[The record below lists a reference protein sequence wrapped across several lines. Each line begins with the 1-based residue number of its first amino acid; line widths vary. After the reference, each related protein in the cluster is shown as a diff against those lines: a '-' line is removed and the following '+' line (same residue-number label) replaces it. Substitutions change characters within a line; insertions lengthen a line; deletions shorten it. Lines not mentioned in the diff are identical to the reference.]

1 MIRPRSP
8 EIAPRAPVEQ
18 ADVLAVLAWVV
29 LAAAG
34 AARWGY
40 NRGRALAT
48 ETAQPLDNAIVPTR
62 AIYAIAADTQGF
74 YEASAHPGDL
84 VDFTTFREGVAL
96 LSDPHVGC
104 SQRASYFMGDNAV
117 ISCMAAEAMR
127 ACRDLDGTED
137 AILESIGTVAP
148 WPLYFGLRYLVEVVP
163 PERSIVSGVL
173 TATTG
178 HYEYRLSRL
187 FLVDFMAAR
196 IEAGEHIVFGE
207 ELGRLDTD
215 ELSALERLL
224 ESLGSDLSIQL
235 VTELQQWQGARVN
248 RELLGSI
255 GFLWDDDTGRDVI
268 HHPALDA
275 QVAAV
280 EAELTSAPRRRSVLM
295 VGASGVGK
303 TKIAQAVA
311 RRFQRQ
317 GWQIFEAGASDLVA
331 GQAYYGQF
339 EQRMRELLAAL
350 QNQRMLWVMPDFDRL
365 AGTGTH
371 RYSST
376 SALDLLL
383 PHLESGELAILGEC
397 TPGPYEQLVRS
408 RPRLATSLAVRR
420 VEPLTGDETLELA
433 SRWWESNAE
442 PADREA
448 VLVEAWELAQQ
459 YLADRAAP
467 GNLMR
472 LLEISWQRRASAVP
486 DRRPRIGID
495 DLIVTLS
502 GITGLPTQILD
513 ERQGLD
519 IESMGRRFAERVI
532 GQPEAVECL
541 VERVAMVKAGLT
553 DPSRPLGVFFFAGPT
568 GTGKTE
574 IAKTLAEFLFGSPD
588 RMIRIDMSELQRP
601 EDLDRLLG
609 SDQPENSE
617 ALVDRIR
624 EQPFSLVLLD
634 EFEKAHSRVWDLFL
648 QMFDDGRLT
657 DRRGRVADFRYC
669 IVILTSNLGAMVP
682 SGERLGFSSEP
693 NRFSSRDVL
702 RAVSSTF
709 RPEFLNRLDR
719 VVVFRPLDRE
729 TMRGILRK
737 ELKDVLQRRG
747 LRARPWAVEW
757 DPAAIEFLLEQGFSP
772 TLGARPL
779 QRAVER
785 FLLAPLAR
793 TIVEREFPTGD
804 QFLYVTVRDRALDV
818 RFIDPDAVDE
828 TVTKAEVA
836 PAGDAQLSLITVA
849 REARGTAEDLAL
861 LNAHYEE
868 LSVAVESDSWRERK
882 QEALDMTS
890 LQDFWRSPERF
901 EILGQYEYQG
911 RIEAGVRRTGS
922 LLERLRRRGRDRLP
936 TELLASVAQTL
947 LLLEVARKDVEE
959 GRPQAA
965 FVEVRGA
972 LESGLPDS
980 GSNDFA
986 RQIGG
991 MYQQW
996 GEKRRMRVDTLGEE
1010 IGDEHT
1016 PYALLLAV
1024 SGFGAHSILAPEDGL
1039 HILETPDDRGR
1050 GFARHRAS
1058 VQVVG
1063 QEGDPGDG
1071 GRDALRRAARES
1083 LASLQSVEPHIV
1095 RRYRQEPSPLVRD
1108 NVLGWRTGHL
1118 GRVLAGDFDLMAEA

>member
-1 MIRPRSP
+1 
-8 EIAPRAPVEQ
+8 VEQ
-18 ADVLAVLAWVV
+18 VDLSVLLILVL
-29 LAAAG
+29 LATAG

-40 NRGRALAT
+40 SRGRAAPT
-48 ETAQPLDNAIVPTR
+48 GASNEPIVASEDPIVAAR
-62 AIYAIAADTQGF
+62 SIYAIAADAHGF
-74 YEASAHPGDL
+74 FEASAHPRDL
-84 VDFTTFREGVAL
+84 VDSAAFQEGVAT
-96 LSDPHVGC
+96 LSDASGGG
-104 SQRASYFMGDNAV
+104 SERASYFLGDSA
-117 ISCMAAEAMR
+117 IIACMAAEAMR
-127 ACRDLDGTED
+127 RCRDRDGAED
-137 AILESIGTVAP
+137 AILESIGSVAP
-148 WPLYFGLRYLVEVVP
+148 WSLYFGLRYLSEVLP
-163 PERSIVSGVL
+163 PERSVVSEVL
-173 TATTG
+173 AATSS
-178 HYEYRLSRL
+178 HYQYRLSRR
-187 FLVDFMAAR
+187 FLRDFVSAR
-196 IEAGEHIVFGE
+196 IEAGERVVFGE
-207 ELGRLDTD
+207 ELERLDED
-215 ELSALERLL
+215 ELIALERLL
-224 ESLGSDLSIQL
+224 ESPGSDPTLPL
-235 VTELQQWQGARVN
+235 AAELGEWRRTRVN
-248 RELLGSI
+248 RKLLSTV
-255 GFLWDDDTGRDVI
+255 GFLWGDDTGGEVLS
-268 HHPALDA
+268 HPALDA

-280 EAELTSAPRRRSVLM
+280 EAELTSAPRRRSVLL

-350 QNQRMLWVMPDFDRL
+350 QGQRMLWIMPDFDHL
-365 AGTGTH
+365 AGAGTH

-383 PHLESGELAILGEC
+383 PHLESGELVILGEC
-397 TPGPYEQLVRS
+397 TPGPYEQLLRS
-408 RPRLATSLAVRR
+408 RPRVATSLAVRR
-420 VEPLTGDETLELA
+420 VEPLTAGETRALA
-433 SRWWESNAE
+433 NRWWESHAD
-442 PADREA
+442 PADRDT
-448 VLVEAWELAQQ
+448 VLSEAWELAEQ

-472 LLEISWQRRASAVP
+472 LLEISWQRLAGAVR
-486 DRRPRIGID
+486 DRRPKIRID
-495 DLIVTLS
+495 DLLATLS
-502 GITGLPTQILD
+502 GISGLPTQILD

-519 IESMGRRFAERVI
+519 IEEMGNRFAARVI

-541 VERVAMVKAGLT
+541 VERVAMVKAGLC

-609 SDQPENSE
+609 SDEPKNSG
-617 ALVDRIR
+617 ALVDRVR

-634 EFEKAHSRVWDLFL
+634 EFEKAHSRIWDVFL

-693 NRFSSRDVL
+693 DRFSSRDVL

-737 ELKDVLQRRG
+737 ELEDVLQRRG

-772 TLGARPL
+772 ALGARPL

-804 QFLYVTVRDRALDV
+804 QFLYVTLRDRALDV
-818 RFIDPDAVDE
+818 QFIDPDAPNE
-828 TVTKAEVA
+828 SAATPEVA
-836 PAGDAQLSLITVA
+836 SAGDAQLSLITVA
-849 REARGTAEDLAL
+849 REARGSAEELALAEAHFEDLRA
-861 LNAHYEE
+861 
-868 LSVAVESDSWRERK
+868 AVESEPWLERK
-882 QEALDMTS
+882 RDALEMTS
-890 LQDFWRSPERF
+890 LQDFWRSPDRF
-901 EILGQYEYQG
+901 DILGQYEYQG

-922 LLERLRRRGRDRLP
+922 LLERLRRGGRDRAP
-936 TELLASVAQTL
+936 TQLLASVAQTL
-947 LLLEVARKDVEE
+947 MLLEVARQDVEE

-965 FVEVRGA
+965 FLEVRGA
-972 LESGLPDS
+972 LEGGLPNPGCD
-980 GSNDFA
+980 DFA

-991 MYQQW
+991 MYQRW
-996 GEKRRMRVDTLGEE
+996 GEKRRMRVDTLDEVT
-1010 IGDEHT
+1010 GDAHK

-1024 SGFGAHSILAPEDGL
+1024 SGFGAYSILTPEAGL
-1039 HILETPDDRGR
+1039 HVLETPNDPRR

-1058 VQVVG
+1058 VQIVA
-1063 QEGDPGDG
+1063 QQGDPGDG
-1071 GRDALRRAARES
+1071 GLDALRKAARTTLAALES
-1083 LASLQSVEPHIV
+1083 GEPRIV
-1095 RRYRQEPSPLVRD
+1095 RRYRSEPSPLVRD
-1108 NVLGWRTGHL
+1108 SVRGWRSGRL
-1118 GRVLAGDFDLMAEA
+1118 DRVLEGDFDLMAQA